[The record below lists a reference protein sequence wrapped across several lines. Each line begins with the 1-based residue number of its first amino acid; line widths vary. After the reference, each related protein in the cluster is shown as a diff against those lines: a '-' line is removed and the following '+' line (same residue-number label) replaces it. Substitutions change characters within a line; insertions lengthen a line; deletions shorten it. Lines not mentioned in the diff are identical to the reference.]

1 MAFVVSRND
10 WICRKTIIF
19 WELQNETSL
28 HNEKTGISYTLQG
41 DYYLADRL
49 PTPKYN
55 GISAYGSGGTYR
67 NLKQC
72 RKVLYISLLI
82 SGRRNCYLTEMDKQ
96 SKDLFFQMVT

>member
-1 MAFVVSRND
+1 MKQHYID
-10 WICRKTIIF
+10 
-19 WELQNETSL
+19 
-28 HNEKTGISYTLQG
+28 EKTGISYTLQG